1 MLLKGEAGG
10 ALVCGFVARD
20 AEVRYTG
27 TGRKVANFS
36 LKVEG
41 GFGEIPAVWLRC
53 VAWGDRADLAE
64 RIQKGDTVFAMGRL
78 SSRSW
83 TGNDGEHRTTEEL
96 TCDFLMIEGRGR
108 QAALGQQ
115 AGAFMMD
122 DALPFGPGPSVAA
135 RPEQLA
141 REFMEE
147 RAAEQGTVFADEDLP
162 F

>member
-1 MLLKGEAGG
+1 MLLKGDAGG

-36 LKVEG
+36 LKAEG

-83 TGNDGEHRTTEEL
+83 TGNDGEQRTTEEL
-96 TCDFLMIEGRGR
+96 TCDFLMIEGR
-108 QAALGQQ
+108 
-115 AGAFMMD
+115 
-122 DALPFGPGPSVAA
+122 DASAYEVPPCELEEPLPFGPGEVLAA

-147 RAAEQGTVFADEDLP
+147 RVAKQGTVFADEDLP